1 MYVKQWNPPIYQVIW
16 QLNYAKIL
24 YWAYYIA
31 QKHYLTEISMKS
43 KWHDMIP
50 FIQRL
55 CWKKKV
61 R

>member
-31 QKHYLTEISMKS
+31 QKHYLYNAVLVIDNAVIKS
-43 KWHDMIP
+43 D
-50 FIQRL
+50 RN
-55 CWKKKV
+55 
-61 R
+61 